1 MIPDNAAAIRQ
12 KTNSFHILR
21 RASNT
26 CVVIALFFS
35 FSARKGR
42 RFLLNV
48 KFGYWDITGN
58 DTFIRG
64 CSEHSLLFRNNDEL
78 RVARLWTQEFATRQT
93 WSFYWNWLSFERT
106 LSNLN
111 SSQRKPIHEQ
121 LLWFSDRQKILAF
134 KIVKTNKSVLKD
146 ILREVPLLAAI
157 TILHYRSNKT
167 AYEAPDWKL
176 ETRCNHMF
184 KLAL

>member
-1 MIPDNAAAIRQ
+1 MKWISVYLQKTKWWFLIMPPLSDTE

-26 CVVIALFFS
+26 CVVIPLFFS

-78 RVARLWTQEFATRQT
+78 RVACRLWTQEFATRQT
-93 WSFYWNWLSFERT
+93 WSFQNWLSFERT

-121 LLWFSDRQKILAF
+121 LFWFSDRQKILAF
-134 KIVKTNKSVLKD
+134 KMVKTNKSVLKD
-146 ILREVPLLAAI
+146 ILRQVPLLAAI
-157 TILHYRSNKT
+157 TINCTTDLTK
-167 AYEAPDWKL
+167 
-176 ETRCNHMF
+176 
-184 KLAL
+184 

>member
-1 MIPDNAAAIRQ
+1 MIPDNAAAMRQ

-26 CVVIALFFS
+26 CVVIPLYFS

-42 RFLLNV
+42 RFPLNV

-58 DTFIRG
+58 DTFIKG
-64 CSEHSLLFRNNDEL
+64 CSEHSLEL
-78 RVARLWTQEFATRQT
+78 RIARLGTQEFATRQT
-93 WSFYWNWLSFERT
+93 WSFQNWLSFART
-106 LSNLN
+106 LSKLN

-121 LLWFSDRQKILAF
+121 MLRFLDRQQFLAF

-146 ILREVPLLAAI
+146 ILCEVPLLAAI
-157 TILHYRSNKT
+157 TINI
-167 AYEAPDWKL
+167 
-176 ETRCNHMF
+176 
-184 KLAL
+184 ALQI